1 MPTARRFIAQILLP
15 PFLPL
20 FSTAVLHLVLLLLIL
35 EMQGFKYILL
45 VKSIT
50 RKDEYEGTI
59 SKSSYWKKMFSP
71 IWVSKWR
78 TVRCMNSCRRTRE
91 ESMAN
96 YKQRGFS
103 LVIIVIMSSWCL
115 RLLSS
120 VRACIYKLELG
131 QNQTVLNVSSELLNT
146 EKPPL
151 MHIAMVC
158 AALFFSQQGFN
169 VFTKLLSMK

>member
-1 MPTARRFIAQILLP
+1 MPTVRRFIAQRLLP

-20 FSTAVLHLVLLLLIL
+20 FSTAVLLWVLLLLIL

-45 VKSIT
+45 LKSIT
-50 RKDEYEGTI
+50 IKDEYEGII

-78 TVRCMNSCRRTRE
+78 TVWYMNSCRRTRE
-91 ESMAN
+91 ESMTN

-103 LVIIVIMSSWCL
+103 FVIIVIMSSWCL

-120 VRACIYKLELG
+120 VRACIYKLKSD
-131 QNQTVLNVSSELLNT
+131 QNQTVWNVFSELLNT

-151 MHIAMVC
+151 MHIAMVL
-158 AALFFSQQGFN
+158 AALFFSN
-169 VFTKLLSMK
+169 TVVISLPKS